1 MIKSTNL
8 NPNDINHI
16 KGNNY
21 DDSQKLEYTTMIG
34 GGGTSEYKRKN
45 LVKRLK
51 RYPKGDGNSKPPII
65 PKRKA
70 KIRKK

>member
-1 MIKSTNL
+1 
-8 NPNDINHI
+8 
-16 KGNNY
+16 
-21 DDSQKLEYTTMIG
+21 MIG

-51 RYPKGDGNSKPPII
+51 RYPKGDGDSKPPII